1 MEQNRDPRNKPMYI
15 WVSLMKWEKTLANRI
30 SNKGLISEMYK
41 EFIQLNNK
49 KINNP
54 IFKWAKDLN

>member
-1 MEQNRDPRNKPMYI
+1 MEQNRDPRNKPMHI